1 MNPGEGLFLLIFQP
15 LCKIDPFH
23 HKSWEVEG
31 IRQIRAL
38 LGPPGGGRRWRS
50 PAPRGRLCPS
60 CRGQGGWR
68 RGSGGSRGTRDRER
82 RGAQVV
88 SLPYETVHPRPRPS
102 PAPAVLPF
110 PSSPKPHDK
119 VLLSGVGLARAPNDP
134 DPSSP
139 TCCSLP
145 GPPGTAE
152 RLLPSSEPRT

>member
-110 PSSPKPHDK
+110 SLITQTPRQSAAFWSRASQSPQRP
-119 VLLSGVGLARAPNDP
+119 RP
-134 DPSSP
+134 
-139 TCCSLP
+139 
-145 GPPGTAE
+145 
-152 RLLPSSEPRT
+152 LLPNLLFSPWAPGHS